1 MLSIITARIAVGRPP
16 SLCTSCYMLIQSG
29 SALEPLQ
36 PRSQVPI
43 KVLKIG
49 PEPFHVSP
57 MAHASVS
64 AWPTVGMD
72 LSREP
77 RGNQPP
83 GAVTSL
89 ETDWLQSVSDWLVLW
104 FLGSFS
110 LELRGLFFFGLKLLG
125 GRREHLEGSPDFG
138 LHGSTGST

>member
-43 KVLKIG
+43 KVLNIG

-104 FLGSFS
+104 FLWSWCLLVLSCVGYLFRFEVAWGSAGTS
-110 LELRGLFFFGLKLLG
+110 G
-125 GRREHLEGSPDFG
+125 GKSRLWAAW
-138 LHGSTGST
+138 